1 MKDNRSN
8 TKIEEI
14 IRASVKV
21 TDTPTTEQNNKLKA
35 ALYQQEALLQ
45 KRPAAHTLSLW
56 FLPMVLNLVIF
67 SLMTVLALAM
77 IENIYLSYFAAGIC
91 FYVSMAGILLTIVGV
106 KRANIK
112 KAITIRIEKRG
123 LLVWILQRKTSFRF
137 ILELPLSYCCFFWSS
152 VYIFWKA
159 MDSAVF
165 PYCFPYCFL
174 ALSFSHYVPLLF
186 LQLGYIRIVKGEA
199 TTQYYGQL

>member
-112 KAITIRIEKRG
+112 KDITIRIEKRG
-123 LLVWILQRKTSFRF
+123 LLV
-137 ILELPLSYCCFFWSS
+137 
-152 VYIFWKA
+152 
-159 MDSAVF
+159 
-165 PYCFPYCFL
+165 
-174 ALSFSHYVPLLF
+174 
-186 LQLGYIRIVKGEA
+186 
-199 TTQYYGQL
+199 